1 MTDSTPAGFASL
13 GLPFS
18 ILRVLE
24 ELGYE
29 APSPIQAQAIPSLLD
44 GLDVL
49 GTAQTGTGKTAAFAL
64 PLLTRTQADLRS
76 PQVLC
81 LAPTRE
87 LAQQVAEAV
96 KTYSKYIPGV
106 QVVSIYGGAD
116 YGPQLREL
124 KQGPQWV
131 VGTPGRVMDHL
142 RRGSLDLSDIRAV
155 VLDEADE
162 MLRMGFIDDV
172 NWILEQAPRERQTA
186 LFSATMPK
194 EIQRVAEEHLQD
206 PVQVKIQAKTTTNA
220 NIRQRYWFVGGSHK
234 NDAMLR
240 ICETEDFDA
249 MMVFVRTKQATE
261 EVADFMLANGFKC
274 APLNGDIPQALREKA
289 VEKLKNGQLDII
301 VATDVAARGL
311 DVERISHVI
320 NYDIPSDTESY
331 VHRIGRTGRAGRT
344 GDAIVFV
351 RGREKRMLRDIEHAT
366 RQSIEEMQLPTA
378 KQVNE
383 KRRERFQSRIVD
395 ALNGSKNALYR
406 DMIEKVLAEH
416 PVDAL
421 DVAAA
426 LAVLVQGDKP
436 LFLDEKQDARMQ
448 ERRDRDERSERSERG
463 DRRERGDRN
472 ERSRDRDERP
482 SRDRG
487 ERSERFER
495 SERPGRDRDERP
507 ARGSKGTPDKQ
518 AKALKGHP
526 EVDMVRYKVG
536 IGYDDGLR
544 PGNLVGAIANEADL
558 ESEYI
563 GHIEILDSYAVVDL
577 PEGMP
582 ADLMSKLKKARVCGR
597 PLDIEV
603 FQGAPAAGGDKRPAS
618 PYQGKQEHKVERKVD
633 RKPREKSDFG
643 RKDFERKDFD
653 RKPKLKLKKST

>member
-1 MTDSTPAGFASL
+1 MTDSTPTGFASL

-29 APSPIQAQAIPSLLD
+29 APSPIQAQAIPSLLE
-44 GLDVL
+44 GRDVL
-49 GTAQTGTGKTAAFAL
+49 GMAQTGTGKTAAFAL
-64 PLLTRTQADLRS
+64 PLLTRTQADLHS

-96 KTYSKYIPGV
+96 KTYSKYIPGLN
-106 QVVSIYGGAD
+106 VVSIYGGAE

-124 KQGPQWV
+124 KRGPQWV

-142 RRGSLDLSDIRAV
+142 RRGSLELNDIRAV

-194 EIQRVAEEHLQD
+194 EIQRVAEEHLKS
-206 PVQVKIQAKTTTNA
+206 PVQVRIEAKTTTNA
-220 NIRQRYWFVGGSHK
+220 NIRQRYWFVGGAHK

-274 APLNGDIPQALREKA
+274 APLNGDIPQALREKT

-331 VHRIGRTGRAGRT
+331 VHRIGRTGRAGRS

-366 RQSIEEMQLPTA
+366 RQSIEEMALPSA

-383 KRRERFQSRIVD
+383 KRAERFQSRIVD
-395 ALNGSKNALYR
+395 ALGSNKNTLFR
-406 DMIEKVLAEH
+406 GMIEKVLLEN

-426 LAVLVQGDKP
+426 LASLLQGNKP
-436 LFLDEKQDARMQ
+436 LFLDEKQDARQ
-448 ERRDRDERSERSERG
+448 NERRDRDDRGERKERG
-463 DRRERGDRN
+463 DR
-472 ERSRDRDERP
+472 
-482 SRDRG
+482 RDRG
-487 ERSERFER
+487 ERSERPARER
-495 SERPGRDRDERP
+495 SDRPERGERADR
-507 ARGSKGTPDKQ
+507 GNKGTPEKH

-526 EVDMVRYKVG
+526 EVEMLRYAVA
-536 IGYDDGLR
+536 IGYEDGLR

-558 ESEYI
+558 DSEYI
-563 GHIEILDSYAVVDL
+563 GHIEILDNYAVVDL
-577 PEGMP
+577 PDGMP
-582 ADLMSKLKKARVCGR
+582 KAVMNKLKKARVCGR
-597 PLDIEV
+597 PLEIEP
-603 FQGAPAAGGDKRPAS
+603 FKGTAPVGEDRP
-618 PYQGKQEHKVERKVD
+618 VRKA
-633 RKPREKSDFG
+633 RPKAEFG
-643 RKDFERKDFD
+643 RKDFERK
-653 RKPKLKLKKST
+653 PKAKTKKIY

>member
-29 APSPIQAQAIPSLLD
+29 TPSPIQAQAIPSLME
-44 GLDVL
+44 GRDVL
-49 GTAQTGTGKTAAFAL
+49 GMAQTGTGKTAAFAL
-64 PLLTRTQADLRS
+64 PLLNRTQADLHS

-87 LAQQVAEAV
+87 LAQQVAEAI
-96 KTYSKYIPGV
+96 KTYSKYIPGLN
-106 QVVSIYGGAD
+106 VVSIYGGAD

-124 KQGPQWV
+124 KRGPQWV

-142 RRGSLDLSDIRAV
+142 RRGSLQLNDIRAV

-194 EIQRVAEEHLQD
+194 EIQRVAEEHLKD

-220 NIRQRYWFVGGSHK
+220 NIRQRYWFVGSAHK

-261 EVADFMLANGFKC
+261 EVADFMVANGFSC

-331 VHRIGRTGRAGRT
+331 VHRIGRTGRAGRS
-344 GDAIVFV
+344 GEAIVFV

-366 RQSIEEMQLPTA
+366 RQSIEEMPLPSA

-395 ALNGSKNALYR
+395 ALSSNKSPLYR
-406 DMIEKVLAEH
+406 EMIEKVLAEN

-426 LAVLVQGDKP
+426 LASLLQGNKP
-436 LFLDEKQDARMQ
+436 LFIDEKQDARMQ
-448 ERRDRDERSERSERG
+448 ERRERDDRNDRGERGERRERSERRDRPERG
-463 DRRERGDRN
+463 
-472 ERSRDRDERP
+472 
-482 SRDRG
+482 
-487 ERSERFER
+487 ERFER
-495 SERPGRDRDERP
+495 SERPSRDRDERP
-507 ARGSKGTPDKQ
+507 ARGPKGAPDKQ
-518 AKALKGHP
+518 PKALKGHP
-526 EVDMVRYKVG
+526 DVEMTRYKVA

-558 ESEYI
+558 DSEFI

-582 ADLMSKLKKARVCGR
+582 ATVLNKLKKARVCGR
-597 PLDIEV
+597 PLDIET
-603 FQGAPAAGGDKRPAS
+603 FQGAPAGSESRPAPAR
-618 PYQGKQEHKVERKVD
+618 PYAE

-643 RKDFERKDFD
+643 RKDFERKP
-653 RKPKLKLKKST
+653 KPKFKRKDEK